1 MDNNVI
7 SIWVA
12 ALAILTGGCSATH
25 TTSQENRDTAA
36 DKQLSLVREQAV
48 AQVQVDAE
56 TVYRQMI
63 EFFQAEKKGDAASV
77 PEEIIRSEV
86 RRLDASLSFK
96 PGSAELIASYGRNS
110 KELARLCNDL
120 NALLTE
126 GNVTLQ
132 SVEVTGYSSP
142 DGNTLKNEELATGR
156 ALRLC
161 RYLGKEMRLPENVFV
176 VKQSQEDWEGLKQA
190 VADARK
196 PYAVQVMTLLDSLS
210 QPDARRK
217 ALGRLD
223 KGKVWKDM
231 ENTLFAGLRR
241 IQVDAVYEVAETGT
255 VSSEKNA
262 TDDIDFAHL
271 LTVFQKEPERLT
283 LDELLRVALA
293 FRPGTE
299 QYREVY
305 ELAAYRFPD
314 CEIAQLNAGA
324 AALSMADTMA
334 ARYFLDRVK
343 NNPKAWINLG
353 ILALTDNDPAS
364 AAEWFMKA
372 MPERPRQARLCLGIL
387 NGLRGNW

>member
-7 SIWVA
+7 TIWVA
-12 ALAILTGGCSATH
+12 ALAVLTGGCSAVH
-25 TTSQENRDTAA
+25 TASGENRDTIA
-36 DKQLSLVREQAV
+36 DKQVSLVREQIV
-48 AQVQVDAE
+48 AQVRVDAE

-63 EFFQAEKKGDAASV
+63 EFFQVPEKSDTASV

-96 PGSAELIASYGRNS
+96 PGSVELTASYGQNS
-110 KELARLCNDL
+110 KELAGLCNDL
-120 NALLTE
+120 NALWADR
-126 GNVTLQ
+126 NVTLQ

-142 DGNTLKNEELATGR
+142 DGNTSKNEELATGR

-161 RYLGKEMRLPENVFV
+161 RYLGKEMRLPENIFV
-176 VKQSQEDWEGLKQA
+176 VRQSQEDWDGLKRA
-190 VADARK
+190 VSEARK
-196 PYAVQVMTLLDSLS
+196 PYAMRVMALLDSLS

-217 ALGRLD
+217 ALGSLD

-241 IQVDAVYEVAETGT
+241 IQVNVVYQLTETGL
-255 VSSEKNA
+255 VDSEENA
-262 TDDIDFAHL
+262 TCIDFAHL
-271 LTVFQKEPERLT
+271 LTAFQKEPERLT

-324 AALSMADTMA
+324 AALSMADTVA

-353 ILALTDNDPAS
+353 ILSLMENDPAS
-364 AAEWFMKA
+364 ATDWFKKA

-387 NGLRGNW
+387 DGLKGNW

>member
-7 SIWVA
+7 TIWVA
-12 ALAILTGGCSATH
+12 ALAVLTGGCSAVH
-25 TTSQENRDTAA
+25 TASGENRDTIA
-36 DKQLSLVREQAV
+36 DKQVSLVREQIV

-63 EFFQAEKKGDAASV
+63 EFFQVPEKSDTASV

-96 PGSAELIASYGRNS
+96 PGSVELTASYGQNS
-110 KELARLCNDL
+110 KELAGLCNDL
-120 NALLTE
+120 NALLADR
-126 GNVTLQ
+126 NVTLQ

-142 DGNTLKNEELATGR
+142 DGNTSKNEELATGR

-161 RYLGKEMRLPENVFV
+161 RYLGKEMRLPENIFV
-176 VKQSQEDWEGLKQA
+176 VRQSQEDWDGLKRA
-190 VADARK
+190 VSEARK
-196 PYAVQVMTLLDSLS
+196 PYAMRVMALLDSLS

-217 ALGRLD
+217 ALGSLD

-241 IQVDAVYEVAETGT
+241 IQVNVVYQLTETGL
-255 VSSEKNA
+255 VDSEENA
-262 TDDIDFAHL
+262 TCIDFAHL
-271 LTVFQKEPERLT
+271 LTAFQKEPERLT

-324 AALSMADTMA
+324 AALSMADTVA

-353 ILALTDNDPAS
+353 ILSLMENDPAN
-364 AAEWFMKA
+364 AADWFKKA

-387 NGLRGNW
+387 DGLKGNW

>member
-7 SIWVA
+7 TIWVA
-12 ALAILTGGCSATH
+12 ALAVLTGGCSAVH
-25 TTSQENRDTAA
+25 TASGENRDTIA
-36 DKQLSLVREQAV
+36 DKQVSLVREQIV
-48 AQVQVDAE
+48 AQVRVDAE

-63 EFFQAEKKGDAASV
+63 EFFQVPEKSDTASV

-96 PGSAELIASYGRNS
+96 PGSVELTASYGQNS
-110 KELARLCNDL
+110 KELAGLCNDL
-120 NALLTE
+120 NALWADR
-126 GNVTLQ
+126 NVTLQ

-142 DGNTLKNEELATGR
+142 DGNTSKNEELATGR

-161 RYLGKEMRLPENVFV
+161 RYLGKEMRLPENIFV
-176 VKQSQEDWEGLKQA
+176 VRQSQEDWDGLKRA
-190 VADARK
+190 VSEARK
-196 PYAVQVMTLLDSLS
+196 PYAMRVMALLDSLS

-217 ALGRLD
+217 ALGSLD

-241 IQVDAVYEVAETGT
+241 IQVNVVYQLTETGL
-255 VSSEKNA
+255 VDSEENA
-262 TDDIDFAHL
+262 TCIDFAHL
-271 LTVFQKEPERLT
+271 LTAFQKEPERLT

-324 AALSMADTMA
+324 AALSMADTVA
-334 ARYFLDRVK
+334 TRYFLDRVK

-353 ILALTDNDPAS
+353 ILSLMENDPAS
-364 AAEWFMKA
+364 ATDWFKKA

-387 NGLRGNW
+387 DGLKGNW

>member
-7 SIWVA
+7 TIWVA
-12 ALAILTGGCSATH
+12 ALAVLTGGCSAVH
-25 TTSQENRDTAA
+25 TASGENRDTIA
-36 DKQLSLVREQAV
+36 DKQVSLVREQIV

-63 EFFQAEKKGDAASV
+63 EFFQLPEKSDTASV

-96 PGSAELIASYGRNS
+96 PGSVELTASYGQNS
-110 KELARLCNDL
+110 KELAGLCNDL
-120 NALLTE
+120 NALLADR
-126 GNVTLQ
+126 NVTLQ

-142 DGNTLKNEELATGR
+142 DGNTSKNEELATGR

-161 RYLGKEMRLPENVFV
+161 RYLGKEMRLPENIFV
-176 VKQSQEDWEGLKQA
+176 VRQSQEDWDGLKRA
-190 VADARK
+190 VSEARK
-196 PYAVQVMTLLDSLS
+196 PYAMRVMALLDSLS

-217 ALGRLD
+217 ALGSLD

-241 IQVDAVYEVAETGT
+241 IQVNVVYQLTETGL
-255 VSSEKNA
+255 VDSEENA
-262 TDDIDFAHL
+262 TCIDFAHL
-271 LTVFQKEPERLT
+271 LTAFQKEPERLT

-324 AALSMADTMA
+324 AALSMADTVA
-334 ARYFLDRVK
+334 TRYFLDRVK

-353 ILALTDNDPAS
+353 ILSLMENDPAS
-364 AAEWFMKA
+364 ATDWFKKA

-387 NGLRGNW
+387 DGLKANW

>member
-7 SIWVA
+7 TIWVA
-12 ALAILTGGCSATH
+12 ALAVLTGGCSAVH
-25 TTSQENRDTAA
+25 TASRENRDTIA
-36 DKQLSLVREQAV
+36 DKQVSLVREQTV
-48 AQVQVDAE
+48 AQVRVDAE

-63 EFFQAEKKGDAASV
+63 EFFQVPEKSDTASV

-96 PGSAELIASYGRNS
+96 PGSVELTASYGQNS
-110 KELARLCNDL
+110 KELAGLCNDL
-120 NALLTE
+120 NALLADR
-126 GNVTLQ
+126 NVTLQ

-142 DGNTLKNEELATGR
+142 DGNTSKNEELATGR

-161 RYLGKEMRLPENVFV
+161 RYLGKEMRLPENIFV
-176 VKQSQEDWEGLKQA
+176 VRQSQEDWDGLKRA
-190 VADARK
+190 VSEARK
-196 PYAVQVMTLLDSLS
+196 PYAMRVMALLDSLS

-217 ALGRLD
+217 ALGSLD

-241 IQVDAVYEVAETGT
+241 IQVNVVYQLTETGL
-255 VSSEKNA
+255 VDSEENA
-262 TDDIDFAHL
+262 TCIDFAHL
-271 LTVFQKEPERLT
+271 LTAFQKEPERLT

-324 AALSMADTMA
+324 AALSMADTVA
-334 ARYFLDRVK
+334 TRYFLDRVK

-353 ILALTDNDPAS
+353 ILSLMENDPAS
-364 AAEWFMKA
+364 ATDWFKKA

-387 NGLRGNW
+387 DGLKGNW

>member
-7 SIWVA
+7 TIWVA
-12 ALAILTGGCSATH
+12 ALAVLTGGCSAVH
-25 TTSQENRDTAA
+25 TASGENRDTIA
-36 DKQLSLVREQAV
+36 DKQVSLVREQIV

-63 EFFQAEKKGDAASV
+63 EFFQVPEKSDTASV

-96 PGSAELIASYGRNS
+96 PGSVELTASYGQNS
-110 KELARLCNDL
+110 KELAGLCNDL
-120 NALLTE
+120 NALLADR
-126 GNVTLQ
+126 NVTLQ

-142 DGNTLKNEELATGR
+142 DGNTSKNEELATGR

-161 RYLGKEMRLPENVFV
+161 RYLGKEMRLPENIFV
-176 VKQSQEDWEGLKQA
+176 VRQSQEDWDGLKRA
-190 VADARK
+190 VSEARK
-196 PYAVQVMTLLDSLS
+196 PYAMRVMALLDSLS
-210 QPDARRK
+210 QPDVRRK
-217 ALGRLD
+217 ALGSLD

-241 IQVDAVYEVAETGT
+241 IQVNVVYQLTETGL
-255 VSSEKNA
+255 VDSEENA
-262 TDDIDFAHL
+262 TCIDFAHL
-271 LTVFQKEPERLT
+271 LTAFQKEPERLT

-324 AALSMADTMA
+324 AALSMADTVA
-334 ARYFLDRVK
+334 CPPL
-343 NNPKAWINLG
+343 LG
-353 ILALTDNDPAS
+353 PG
-364 AAEWFMKA
+364 E
-372 MPERPRQARLCLGIL
+372 
-387 NGLRGNW
+387 

>member
-7 SIWVA
+7 TIWVA
-12 ALAILTGGCSATH
+12 ALAVLTGGCFAVH
-25 TTSQENRDTAA
+25 TASRENRDTIA
-36 DKQLSLVREQAV
+36 DKQVSLVREQTV
-48 AQVQVDAE
+48 AQVRVDAE

-63 EFFQAEKKGDAASV
+63 EFFQVPEKSDTASV

-96 PGSAELIASYGRNS
+96 PGSVELTASYGQNS
-110 KELARLCNDL
+110 KELAGLCNDL
-120 NALLTE
+120 NALLADR
-126 GNVTLQ
+126 NVTLQ

-142 DGNTLKNEELATGR
+142 DGNTSKNEELATGR

-161 RYLGKEMRLPENVFV
+161 RYLGKEMRLPENIFV
-176 VKQSQEDWEGLKQA
+176 VRQSQEDWDGLKRA
-190 VADARK
+190 VSEARK
-196 PYAVQVMTLLDSLS
+196 PYAMRVMALLDSLS

-217 ALGRLD
+217 ALGSLD

-241 IQVDAVYEVAETGT
+241 IQVNVVYQLTETGL
-255 VSSEKNA
+255 VDSEENA
-262 TDDIDFAHL
+262 TCIDFAHL
-271 LTVFQKEPERLT
+271 LTAFQKEPERLT

-324 AALSMADTMA
+324 AALSMADTVA
-334 ARYFLDRVK
+334 TRYFLDRVK

-353 ILALTDNDPAS
+353 ILSLMENDPAS
-364 AAEWFMKA
+364 ATDWFKKA

-387 NGLRGNW
+387 DGLKGNW

>member
-7 SIWVA
+7 TIWVA
-12 ALAILTGGCSATH
+12 ALAVLTGGCSAVH
-25 TTSQENRDTAA
+25 TASRENRDTIA
-36 DKQLSLVREQAV
+36 DKQVSLVREQTV
-48 AQVQVDAE
+48 AQVRVDAE

-63 EFFQAEKKGDAASV
+63 EFFQVPEKSDTASV

-96 PGSAELIASYGRNS
+96 PGSVELTASYGQNS
-110 KELARLCNDL
+110 KELAGLCNDL
-120 NALLTE
+120 NALLADR
-126 GNVTLQ
+126 NVTLQ

-142 DGNTLKNEELATGR
+142 DGNTSKNEELAIGR

-161 RYLGKEMRLPENVFV
+161 RYLGKEMRLPENIFV
-176 VKQSQEDWEGLKQA
+176 VRQSQEDWDGLKRA
-190 VADARK
+190 VSEARK
-196 PYAVQVMTLLDSLS
+196 PYAMRVMALLDSLS

-217 ALGRLD
+217 ALGSLD

-241 IQVDAVYEVAETGT
+241 IQVNVVYQLTETGL
-255 VSSEKNA
+255 VDSEENA
-262 TDDIDFAHL
+262 TCIDFAHL
-271 LTVFQKEPERLT
+271 LTAFQKEPERLT

-324 AALSMADTMA
+324 AALSMADTVA
-334 ARYFLDRVK
+334 TRYFLDRVK

-353 ILALTDNDPAS
+353 ILSLMENDPAS
-364 AAEWFMKA
+364 ATDWFKKA

-387 NGLRGNW
+387 DGLKGNW

>member
-7 SIWVA
+7 TIWVA
-12 ALAILTGGCSATH
+12 ALAVLTGGCSAVH
-25 TTSQENRDTAA
+25 TASRENRDTIA
-36 DKQLSLVREQAV
+36 DKQVSLVREQTV

-63 EFFQAEKKGDAASV
+63 EFFQVPEKSDTASV

-96 PGSAELIASYGRNS
+96 PGSVELTASYGQNS
-110 KELARLCNDL
+110 KELAGLCNDL
-120 NALLTE
+120 NALWADR
-126 GNVTLQ
+126 NVTLQ

-142 DGNTLKNEELATGR
+142 DGNTSKNEELATGR

-161 RYLGKEMRLPENVFV
+161 RYLGKEMRLPENIFV
-176 VKQSQEDWEGLKQA
+176 VRQSQEDWDGLKRA
-190 VADARK
+190 VSEARK
-196 PYAVQVMTLLDSLS
+196 PYAMRVMALLDSLS
-210 QPDARRK
+210 QPDVRRK
-217 ALGRLD
+217 ALGSLD

-241 IQVDAVYEVAETGT
+241 IQVNVVYQLTETGL
-255 VSSEKNA
+255 VDSEENA
-262 TDDIDFAHL
+262 TCIDFAHL
-271 LTVFQKEPERLT
+271 LTAFQKEPERLT

-324 AALSMADTMA
+324 AALSMADTVA

-353 ILALTDNDPAS
+353 ILSLMENDPAS
-364 AAEWFMKA
+364 ATDWFKKA

-387 NGLRGNW
+387 DGLKGNW

>member
-7 SIWVA
+7 TIWVA
-12 ALAILTGGCSATH
+12 ALAVLTGGCSAVH
-25 TTSQENRDTAA
+25 TASGENRDTIA
-36 DKQLSLVREQAV
+36 DKQVSLVREQIV

-63 EFFQAEKKGDAASV
+63 EFFQLPEKSDTASV

-96 PGSAELIASYGRNS
+96 PGSVELTASYGQNS
-110 KELARLCNDL
+110 KELAGLCNDL
-120 NALLTE
+120 NALLADR
-126 GNVTLQ
+126 NVTLQ

-142 DGNTLKNEELATGR
+142 DGNTSKNEELATGR

-161 RYLGKEMRLPENVFV
+161 RYLGKEMRLPENIFV
-176 VKQSQEDWEGLKQA
+176 VRQSQEDWDGLKRA
-190 VADARK
+190 VSEARK
-196 PYAVQVMTLLDSLS
+196 PYAMRVMALLDSLS
-210 QPDARRK
+210 QPDVRRK
-217 ALGRLD
+217 ALGSLD

-241 IQVDAVYEVAETGT
+241 IQVNVVYQLTETGL
-255 VSSEKNA
+255 VDSEENA
-262 TDDIDFAHL
+262 TCIDFAHL
-271 LTVFQKEPERLT
+271 LTAFQKEPERLT

-324 AALSMADTMA
+324 AALSMADTVA
-334 ARYFLDRVK
+334 TRYFLDRVK

-353 ILALTDNDPAS
+353 ILSLMENDPAS
-364 AAEWFMKA
+364 ATDWFKKA

-387 NGLRGNW
+387 DGLKGNW

>member
-7 SIWVA
+7 TIWVA
-12 ALAILTGGCSATH
+12 ALAVLTGGCSAVH
-25 TTSQENRDTAA
+25 TASGENRDTIA
-36 DKQLSLVREQAV
+36 DKQVSLVREQIV

-63 EFFQAEKKGDAASV
+63 EFFQLPEKSDTASV

-96 PGSAELIASYGRNS
+96 PGSVELTASYGQNS
-110 KELARLCNDL
+110 KELAGLCNDL
-120 NALLTE
+120 NALLADR
-126 GNVTLQ
+126 NVTLQ

-142 DGNTLKNEELATGR
+142 DGNTSKNEELATGR

-161 RYLGKEMRLPENVFV
+161 RYLGKEMRLPENIFV
-176 VKQSQEDWEGLKQA
+176 VRQSQEDWDGLKRA
-190 VADARK
+190 VSEARK
-196 PYAVQVMTLLDSLS
+196 PYAMRVMALLDSLS

-217 ALGRLD
+217 ALGSLD

-241 IQVDAVYEVAETGT
+241 IQVNVVYQLTETGL
-255 VSSEKNA
+255 VDSEENA
-262 TDDIDFAHL
+262 TCIDFAHL
-271 LTVFQKEPERLT
+271 LTAFQKEPERLT

-324 AALSMADTMA
+324 AALSMADTVA
-334 ARYFLDRVK
+334 TRYFLDRVK

-353 ILALTDNDPAS
+353 ILSLMENDPAS
-364 AAEWFMKA
+364 ATDWFKKA

-387 NGLRGNW
+387 DGLKGNW

>member
-7 SIWVA
+7 TIWVA
-12 ALAILTGGCSATH
+12 ALAVLTGGCSAVH
-25 TTSQENRDTAA
+25 TASGENRDTIA
-36 DKQLSLVREQAV
+36 DKQVSLVREQIV

-63 EFFQAEKKGDAASV
+63 EFFQLPEKSDTASV

-96 PGSAELIASYGRNS
+96 PGSVELTASYGQNS
-110 KELARLCNDL
+110 KELAGLCNDL
-120 NALLTE
+120 NALLADR
-126 GNVTLQ
+126 NVTLQ

-142 DGNTLKNEELATGR
+142 DGNTSKNEELATGR

-161 RYLGKEMRLPENVFV
+161 RYLGKEMRLPENIFV
-176 VKQSQEDWEGLKQA
+176 VRQSQEDWDGLKRA
-190 VADARK
+190 VSEARK
-196 PYAVQVMTLLDSLS
+196 PYAMRVMALLDSLS
-210 QPDARRK
+210 QPDVRRK
-217 ALGRLD
+217 ALGSLD

-241 IQVDAVYEVAETGT
+241 IQVNVVYQLTETGL
-255 VSSEKNA
+255 VDSEENA
-262 TDDIDFAHL
+262 TCIDFAHL
-271 LTVFQKEPERLT
+271 LTAFQKEPERLT

-324 AALSMADTMA
+324 AALSMADTVA

-353 ILALTDNDPAS
+353 ILSLMENDPAS
-364 AAEWFMKA
+364 ATDWFKKA

-387 NGLRGNW
+387 DGLKGNW

>member
-7 SIWVA
+7 TIWVA
-12 ALAILTGGCSATH
+12 ALAVLTGGCSAVH
-25 TTSQENRDTAA
+25 TASGENRDTIA
-36 DKQLSLVREQAV
+36 DKQVSLVREQIV
-48 AQVQVDAE
+48 AQVRVDAE

-63 EFFQAEKKGDAASV
+63 EFFQVPEKSDTASV

-96 PGSAELIASYGRNS
+96 PGSVELTASYGQNS
-110 KELARLCNDL
+110 KELAGLCNDL
-120 NALLTE
+120 NALWADR
-126 GNVTLQ
+126 NVTLQ

-142 DGNTLKNEELATGR
+142 DGNTSKNEELATGR

-161 RYLGKEMRLPENVFV
+161 RYLGKEMRLPENIFV
-176 VKQSQEDWEGLKQA
+176 VRQSQEDWDGLKRA
-190 VADARK
+190 VSEARK
-196 PYAVQVMTLLDSLS
+196 PYAMRVMALLDSLS

-217 ALGRLD
+217 ALGSLD

-241 IQVDAVYEVAETGT
+241 IQVNVVYQLTETGL
-255 VSSEKNA
+255 VDSEENA
-262 TDDIDFAHL
+262 TCIDFAHL
-271 LTVFQKEPERLT
+271 LTAFQKEPERLT

-324 AALSMADTMA
+324 AALSMADTVA

-353 ILALTDNDPAS
+353 ILSLMENDPAS
-364 AAEWFMKA
+364 ATDWFKKA
-372 MPERPRQARLCLGIL
+372 MPKRPRQARLCLGIL
-387 NGLRGNW
+387 DGLKGNW

>member
-7 SIWVA
+7 TIWVA
-12 ALAILTGGCSATH
+12 ALAVLTGGCSAVH
-25 TTSQENRDTAA
+25 TASGENRDTIA
-36 DKQLSLVREQAV
+36 DKQVSLVREQIV

-63 EFFQAEKKGDAASV
+63 EFFQLPEKSDTASV

-96 PGSAELIASYGRNS
+96 PGSVELTASYGQNS
-110 KELARLCNDL
+110 KELAGLCNDL
-120 NALLTE
+120 NALLADR
-126 GNVTLQ
+126 NVTLQ

-142 DGNTLKNEELATGR
+142 DGNTSKNEELATGR

-161 RYLGKEMRLPENVFV
+161 RYLGKEMRLPENIFV
-176 VKQSQEDWEGLKQA
+176 VRQSQEDWDGLKRA
-190 VADARK
+190 VSEARK
-196 PYAVQVMTLLDSLS
+196 PYAMRVMALLDSLS
-210 QPDARRK
+210 QPDVRRK
-217 ALGRLD
+217 ALGSLD

-241 IQVDAVYEVAETGT
+241 IQVNVVYQLTETGL
-255 VSSEKNA
+255 VDSEENA
-262 TDDIDFAHL
+262 TCIDFAHL
-271 LTVFQKEPERLT
+271 LTAFQKEPERLT

-314 CEIAQLNAGA
+314 CEIAQLNAGT
-324 AALSMADTMA
+324 AALSMADTVA

-353 ILALTDNDPAS
+353 ILSLMENDPAS
-364 AAEWFMKA
+364 ATDWFKKA

-387 NGLRGNW
+387 DGLKGNW

>member
-7 SIWVA
+7 TIWVA
-12 ALAILTGGCSATH
+12 ALAVLTGGCSAVH
-25 TTSQENRDTAA
+25 TASGENRDTIA
-36 DKQLSLVREQAV
+36 DKQVSLVREQIV
-48 AQVQVDAE
+48 AQVRVDAE

-63 EFFQAEKKGDAASV
+63 EFFQLPEKSDTASV

-96 PGSAELIASYGRNS
+96 PGSVELTASYGQNS
-110 KELARLCNDL
+110 KELAGLCNDL
-120 NALLTE
+120 NALLADR
-126 GNVTLQ
+126 NVTLQ

-142 DGNTLKNEELATGR
+142 DGNTSKNEELATGR

-161 RYLGKEMRLPENVFV
+161 RYLGKEMRLPENIFV
-176 VKQSQEDWEGLKQA
+176 VRQSQEDWDGLKRA
-190 VADARK
+190 VSEARK
-196 PYAVQVMTLLDSLS
+196 PYAMRVMALLDSLS
-210 QPDARRK
+210 QPDTRRK
-217 ALGRLD
+217 ALGSLD

-241 IQVDAVYEVAETGT
+241 IQVNVVYQLTETGL
-255 VSSEKNA
+255 VDSEENA
-262 TDDIDFAHL
+262 TCIDFAHL
-271 LTVFQKEPERLT
+271 LTAFQKEPERLT

-324 AALSMADTMA
+324 AALSMADTVA
-334 ARYFLDRVK
+334 TRYFLDRVK

-353 ILALTDNDPAS
+353 ILSLMENDPAS
-364 AAEWFMKA
+364 ATDWFKKA

-387 NGLRGNW
+387 DGLKGNW

>member
-7 SIWVA
+7 TIWVA
-12 ALAILTGGCSATH
+12 ALAVLTGGCSAVH
-25 TTSQENRDTAA
+25 TASGENRDTIA
-36 DKQLSLVREQAV
+36 DKQVSLVREQIV

-63 EFFQAEKKGDAASV
+63 EFFQLPEKSDTASV

-96 PGSAELIASYGRNS
+96 PGSVELTASYGQNS
-110 KELARLCNDL
+110 KELAGLCNDL
-120 NALLTE
+120 NALLADR
-126 GNVTLQ
+126 NVTLQ

-142 DGNTLKNEELATGR
+142 DGNTSKNEELATGR

-161 RYLGKEMRLPENVFV
+161 RYLGKEMRLPENIFV
-176 VKQSQEDWEGLKQA
+176 VRQSQEDWDGLKRA
-190 VADARK
+190 VSEARK
-196 PYAVQVMTLLDSLS
+196 PYAMRVMALLDSLS
-210 QPDARRK
+210 QPDVRRK
-217 ALGRLD
+217 ALGSLD

-241 IQVDAVYEVAETGT
+241 IQVNVVYQLTETGL
-255 VSSEKNA
+255 VDSEENA
-262 TDDIDFAHL
+262 TCIDFAYL
-271 LTVFQKEPERLT
+271 LTAFQKEPERLT

-324 AALSMADTMA
+324 AALSMADTVA

-353 ILALTDNDPAS
+353 ILSLMENDPAS
-364 AAEWFMKA
+364 ATDWFKKA
-372 MPERPRQARLCLGIL
+372 MPKRPRQARLCLGIL
-387 NGLRGNW
+387 DGLKGNW

>member
-7 SIWVA
+7 TIWVA
-12 ALAILTGGCSATH
+12 ALAVLTGGCSAVH
-25 TTSQENRDTAA
+25 TASRENRDTIA
-36 DKQLSLVREQAV
+36 DKQVSLVREQTV

-63 EFFQAEKKGDAASV
+63 EFFQVPEKSDTASV

-96 PGSAELIASYGRNS
+96 PGSVELTASYGQNS
-110 KELARLCNDL
+110 KELAGLCNDL
-120 NALLTE
+120 NALWADR
-126 GNVTLQ
+126 NVTLQ

-142 DGNTLKNEELATGR
+142 DGNTSKNEELATGR

-161 RYLGKEMRLPENVFV
+161 RYLGKEMRLPENIFV
-176 VKQSQEDWEGLKQA
+176 VRQSQEDWDGLKRA
-190 VADARK
+190 VSEARK
-196 PYAVQVMTLLDSLS
+196 PYAMRVMALLDSLS

-217 ALGRLD
+217 ALGSLD

-241 IQVDAVYEVAETGT
+241 IQVNVVYQLTETGL
-255 VSSEKNA
+255 VDSEENA
-262 TDDIDFAHL
+262 TCIDFAHL
-271 LTVFQKEPERLT
+271 LTAFQKEPERLT

-324 AALSMADTMA
+324 AALSMADTVA

-353 ILALTDNDPAS
+353 ILSLMENDPAN
-364 AAEWFMKA
+364 AADWFKKA

-387 NGLRGNW
+387 DGLKGNW